1 MDPNR
6 RTFIKHATTGALA
19 LIAPAALAES
29 YTDLPEDDPIA
40 LALGYKIDA
49 TSVDIAKY
57 PKRSGPEGTK
67 QFCNNCALYADKGN
81 DKGTCT
87 AIKGRL
93 VAGAGWCNAWVPK
106 P

>member
-1 MDPNR
+1 MPIDR
-6 RTFIKHATTGALA
+6 RTFIKHATTGSLA
-19 LIAPAALAES
+19 LIAPAVLAES
-29 YTDLPEDDPIA
+29 FTDLPEDDPIA

-49 TSVDIAKY
+49 ASVDVAKY
-57 PKRSGPEGTK
+57 PKRSGPEGAK
-67 QFCNNCALYADKGN
+67 QFCDNCALYGDKGN
-81 DKGTCT
+81 GKGTCT